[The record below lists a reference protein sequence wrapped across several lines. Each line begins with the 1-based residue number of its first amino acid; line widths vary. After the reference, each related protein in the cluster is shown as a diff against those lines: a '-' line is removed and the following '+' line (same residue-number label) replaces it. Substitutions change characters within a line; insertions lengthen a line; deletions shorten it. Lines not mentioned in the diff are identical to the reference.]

1 MTLVLE
7 FSPYTTA
14 DCNTKLIFRTAH
26 QLPGATGIQLEKQA
40 EFFSVPDT
48 ENTRKLIQPLLDL
61 VIVHPDSVYFLRPV
75 DPVLD
80 RAENYLTIVERPI
93 DLGLMRKK
101 SLTGSYSNFDQFTA
115 DMDLLIKN
123 AVKYNSLTHAVHQSA
138 LRLSIYFRE
147 MLLRIKE
154 NPEGNPFEAANSS
167 AAETR
172 IAQAISNFQKIK
184 KEAAKAEK
192 QAQAISRTKAPVRQT
207 KRITEAETVE
217 LVQDIKRLKSSTLM
231 GVVEI
236 IAKKPFGPDLLPLEV
251 DLSIADE
258 GVVHKLKQYVDGCK
272 ESNGQYYYAWKPLL
286 PAPLQ
291 EMRDKYE
298 ADLLDWMRP
307 TPEQPATTEL

>member
-1 MTLVLE
+1 MSLVVE

-14 DCNTKLIFRTAH
+14 DCATKLVFRTAH
-26 QLPGATGIQLEKQA
+26 QLPGAPGTLLEKQA
-40 EFFSVPDT
+40 EFFPVPDT
-48 ENTRKLIQPLLDL
+48 DHTRKLIQPLLDL
-61 VIVHPDSVYFLRPV
+61 VIVHPDSIYFLRPV
-75 DPVLD
+75 DPAID
-80 RAENYLTIVERPI
+80 RAENYLAIVEHPI

-101 SLTGSYSNFDQFTA
+101 ALTGSYSSFDQFTA

-123 AVKYNSLTHAVHQSA
+123 AVKYNSLSHFVHQAA
-138 LRLSIYFRE
+138 LRISIYFRE

-172 IAQAISNFQKIK
+172 IAQAISNFQKLK
-184 KEAAKAEK
+184 KEAAKLEK
-192 QAQAISRTKAPVRQT
+192 QAQDISRTKVVQRQT

-236 IAKKPFGPDLLPLEV
+236 IAKKPFGMDCLPLEV
-251 DLSIADE
+251 DLSMADE

-272 ESNGQYYYAWKPLL
+272 ESNGQYYYAWKPIL
-286 PAPLQ
+286 PADLQ

-298 ADLLDWMRP
+298 ADLLDRMKP
-307 TPEQPATTEL
+307 PPQLEQTL